1 MEIQDLKKLYYG
13 RLKLSKNKILEFQ
26 KQGIIITKKG
36 IYEIRTIECDASIC
50 KILNGVIKE
59 DGLCDIMEKIYP
71 KQKSLILSRRE

>member
-1 MEIQDLKKLYYG
+1 MEIQELKKLYYR
-13 RLKLSKNKILEFQ
+13 RLKLSKNKILEYR

-36 IYEIRTIECDASIC
+36 IYEIRTTKCDASIC
-50 KILNGVIKE
+50 KRFNGLIRE